1 MKALHPTATVAVVGA
16 GAMGA
21 GIAQVA
27 AAAGH
32 PVWMFDV
39 REGAAIK
46 SRDSLI
52 GNFARLVEKGRMS
65 AADAARA
72 GGAIR
77 VATSLQDIADAELV
91 IEAIVEDLVA
101 KQGLFKELEKLVSPT
116 TLLATNTSSVSITAI
131 AASLDHPERFAGLH
145 FFNPAPLMALVEIV
159 TGLATSHTT
168 AQTLFDTATAWGK
181 EAVFA
186 RSSPGFIVNRV
197 ARPFYAECLRLL
209 EEGVADVATL
219 DALVR
224 EGGSFRMGPFELM
237 DLIGHDVNFAVTCS
251 VFNAYFQD
259 PRFKPSLTQQELV
272 NAGRLGRKTGHGFYE
287 HGENRQVFTPAEE
300 PLRAAPNFVRVEG
313 DLGPAQP
320 LIAALKHA
328 GIEVKEEPG
337 LGLLYIPGYCTLAL
351 TDGRSATQRAAADRL
366 ENLVLFDLA
375 FDYAK
380 PGRIAIAKA
389 DQATELAAAAAAGLL
404 QAIGW
409 KVSQVTDSPAL
420 VLMRTVTML
429 ANEAADTVLH
439 GIASAVDIDRA
450 MGFGVNYPRGP
461 LAWGEQLGTARVNQI
476 LLHLQAHYGEDRYRP
491 SALLQRLAVTG
502 RGFLPA
508 DEHTKQ

>member
-1 MKALHPTATVAVVGA
+1 MAALHSSATVAVIGA

-32 PVWMFDV
+32 PVWLYDV
-39 REGAAIK
+39 REGAAAK
-46 SRDSLI
+46 SRDSLLST
-52 GNFARLVEKGRMS
+52 FARLAEKGRMS
-65 AADAARA
+65 TTDAARA

-77 VATSLQDIADAELV
+77 VANALQDIADAELV
-91 IEAIVEDLVA
+91 IEAIVEDLAA
-101 KQGLFKELEKLVSPT
+101 KQRLFKELEALVSPT
-116 TLLATNTSSVSITAI
+116 ALLATNTSSVSITAI
-131 AASLDHPERFAGLH
+131 AAPLEHPERLAGLH
-145 FFNPAPLMALVEIV
+145 FFNPAPIMALVEIV
-159 TGLATSHTT
+159 TGIATSQAT

-197 ARPFYAECLRLL
+197 ARPFYAEGLRLL

-272 NAGRLGRKTGHGFYE
+272 NAGRLGRKSGRGFYE
-287 HGENRQVFTPAEE
+287 HGESRPAVTPAEE
-300 PLRAAPNFVRVEG
+300 PLRAAPTFVRVEG
-313 DLGPAQP
+313 DFGPAEP
-320 LIAALKHA
+320 IIAALKQA
-328 GIEVKEEPG
+328 GIQVKEEAGTG
-337 LGLLYIPGYCTLAL
+337 LIHIPGYCTLAL
-351 TDGRSATQRAAADRL
+351 TDGRSATQRSAEDGL
-366 ENLVLFDLA
+366 QNLILFDLA

-380 PGRIAIAKA
+380 PGRVAIAKA
-389 DQATELAAAAAAGLL
+389 DQATDHAASAAAGLL

-409 KVSQVTDSPAL
+409 KVTLIDDSPAL
-420 VLMRTVTML
+420 VLMRTVAML
-429 ANEAADTVLH
+429 TNEAADTVLQ
-439 GIASAVDIDRA
+439 GVASAIDIDRA

-461 LAWGEQLGTARVNQI
+461 LAWGDQLGTARVNQT
-476 LLHLQAHYGEDRYRP
+476 LKNLQAHYGEDRYRS

-502 RGFLPA
+502 RGFLPVA
-508 DEHTKQ
+508 DHNTQ